1 MVRYGFP
8 GGPIYNGT
16 SEDRAKLRKGYERK
30 AKYSKITDTPVW
42 NGEFGIVYA
51 TPDSDGADWERV
63 NDERYACLRDQLR
76 LYADDRI
83 SWTIWLYKDIGVQG
97 MVHTPEDSLWNRTFA
112 DSLANL
118 SVPQKSNAC
127 LRFLA
132 SESAK
137 VLFQRLSS
145 GVCTISAPPQSV
157 ASSLRWTLSKRNS
170 LMLCRL
176 TRLGG
181 L

>member
-112 DSLANL
+112 DSLAKKRKHAL
-118 SVPQKSNAC
+118 D
-127 LRFLA
+127 FW
-132 SESAK
+132 
-137 VLFQRLSS
+137 
-145 GVCTISAPPQSV
+145 GTD
-157 ASSLRWTLSKRNS
+157 RWD
-170 LMLCRL
+170 
-176 TRLGG
+176 
-181 L
+181 